1 MMLVH
6 KAVTIADRAAS
17 GFRRYLR
24 DESAV
29 TAVEMGFVAAPFF
42 YLLCG
47 ILEVSAMFAS
57 NVLLDH
63 GVMEATRRIRTLE
76 FQKTGGSAAAFK
88 QLVCDST
95 YDMLDCAGSLSVDV
109 KTFQDFDAANTGTP
123 MLNGE
128 LDKSQLMFDPGAAG
142 SIVVAKVYYEW
153 EIVTPFFDNI
163 WNNAGAG
170 KRLLESAAAFR
181 NEP

>member
-1 MMLVH
+1 MLSG
-6 KAVTIADRAAS
+6 KAGNIAERAVS

-29 TAVEMGFVAAPFF
+29 TAIEMGFVAAPFF

-47 ILEVSAMFAS
+47 ILEVAAMSASTVM
-57 NVLLDH
+57 LDH

-76 FQKTGGSAAAFK
+76 FQKTGGTAAAFK

-95 YDMLDCAGSLSVDV
+95 FNTLDCAGSLSVDV
-109 KTFQDFDAANTGTP
+109 KTFEDFDDANAGTP

-153 EIVTPFFDNI
+153 DIVTPFFDNI
-163 WNNAGAG
+163 WYNAGSG
-170 KRLLESAAAFR
+170 TRLLESAAAFR